1 MEQVSTLGLVRTL
14 FAPCS
19 DLVKFAG
26 HLQPKADSSTPP
38 NLCFYIPM
46 QHAFTM
52 GLAPEPTKTQIQRRR
67 PHGFF
72 TIGFP
77 FMKCNQTYSIAYMF
91 MTPMKPA
98 FTMGFAQEDDVNSI
112 PKHMF
117 LTMVHFS
124 FSWGF
129 TIFRISHFTL
139 LSKNRLVGVTF
150 VTCWFAEFHGGE
162 QSPIQTWCNFR
173 GFQYFFLGIGVA
185 WAPVMSGIAWPSNV
199 VHGRSMFQGWVDS
212 FSVATAFLML
222 NQLGLNNS

>member
-1 MEQVSTLGLVRTL
+1 MWGKRKGKERTGKHRKEKEIKGKERKGEERKGKERKEKERKGKKRKGKKRKEKERKGKKRKEKERKRRGKTRKERESEGLEQVSTLGLVRTL

-98 FTMGFAQEDDVNSI
+98 FTMGFAQ
-112 PKHMF
+112 
-117 LTMVHFS
+117 
-124 FSWGF
+124 
-129 TIFRISHFTL
+129 
-139 LSKNRLVGVTF
+139 
-150 VTCWFAEFHGGE
+150 
-162 QSPIQTWCNFR
+162 
-173 GFQYFFLGIGVA
+173 
-185 WAPVMSGIAWPSNV
+185 
-199 VHGRSMFQGWVDS
+199 
-212 FSVATAFLML
+212 
-222 NQLGLNNS
+222 